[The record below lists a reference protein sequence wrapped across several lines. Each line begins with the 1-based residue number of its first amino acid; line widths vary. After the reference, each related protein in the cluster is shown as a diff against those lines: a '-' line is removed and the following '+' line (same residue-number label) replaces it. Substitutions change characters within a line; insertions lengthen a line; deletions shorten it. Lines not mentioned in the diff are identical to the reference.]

1 MNQIHGCILPSI
13 LGLRRFFLL
22 SLWVFVSA
30 TGAEAP
36 AWKGKV
42 VDHLAQPVAAAAVE
56 AHAWVADP
64 LGGGGSFAKKAETST
79 DATGSFENPS
89 SGQAGTVLVVRKA
102 GLAPA
107 WAQTRNDSQGELK
120 FVLSPP
126 SPIAGVVVDED
137 DKPVGGAEVLVG
149 VGILQ
154 IPMPDGNQSFAYLS
168 GKVARELF
176 SVRSDSSGKFRFEN
190 FPTNASANLVVKSPG
205 KAVRPTG
212 TPQIDPSTMQCRAGQ
227 TDVRLIVE
235 PTGGIEGKVIAA
247 EGFTAPPK
255 AMIQLQP
262 TSGLQEAPS
271 GPVESQPD
279 GSFRLEGLSSGS
291 HRVRAIFATN
301 GVPDWVAQIV
311 SVEVESGK
319 TNTGV
324 EIQVQK
330 GGILEVVIQEK
341 GTGKPIPK
349 ANVNVYS
356 EIFQANGVANER
368 GVVSQRLPEG
378 DYQVFAMA
386 EGRRQIH
393 SNTRVDAN
401 ATNRLELQVPLP
413 TKVAGLVKGPD
424 GKPAPGLPVRLVGPY
439 FPSQEKVLITDGEGR
454 FEMPWDQQQYAGR
467 ENTACILVRDAAKN
481 LAAATD
487 LEEDAGSLELTLSPG
502 ITLAG
507 KAEFEGKPITNVSAA
522 LVFWT
527 GNSGMHLYGVAVG
540 TNVPGRFEI
549 PALPVGHRYGVY
561 VSAPG
566 FGQKYVN
573 AVEVGT
579 EPGRVELDAVE
590 LLEANQRLAGQ
601 VVDADDKPVVGANV
615 GVSGEGQPNANSR
628 TGPDGRFSF
637 DKLCPG
643 NVYVYA
649 NVLNQQG
656 NTRAEAGDTNVVI
669 RLGDTSASMG
679 SDSKEFKL
687 QGKISTPEGE
697 PAVGVE
703 LAVFP
708 TNDRKRVKTDTNG
721 VYRMAWRMES
731 WQLQSGGPLLIARN
745 KAKKL
750 AAAEEIPDDTPT
762 LDVKL
767 KPALTITGTVRDEK
781 GVALSKAQVG
791 LWLKTGNSW
800 NSLDEQLAS
809 VDSQGKFELNTLP
822 VGVPYMVYAKA
833 PGYGQKRVEVSADLE
848 TNRTELEPMDLK
860 LANMVLSGQVVNSSE
875 KPVPGAHVGLN
886 GEDQPDGSATTD
898 GKGRFSF
905 KVCEGRIQLWASGA
919 NGYANASA
927 EAGDTNV
934 VIVLSN
940 NSGSSEPRQPKPSL
954 KGKPLEDLAEFG
966 FTADSVP
973 EGKCLLLC
981 VLDVEQRFCRRVAKR
996 LAEQASSLKEK
1007 GVILGIA
1014 QLPGTGTEAFKE
1026 WVSSESLSFPAVQVP
1041 TNSPKAK
1048 LVSRFDPLPYLILTD
1063 PQRRVIAEGFPVEDL
1078 ESVLAS
1084 RKQ

>member
-1 MNQIHGCILPSI
+1 MNQIFGCILPSI
-13 LGLRRFFLL
+13 LGLKRFLL
-22 SLWVFVSA
+22 LALWVSVSA
-30 TGAEAP
+30 SGAEAP
-36 AWKGKV
+36 PRKGKV
-42 VDHLAQPVAAAAVE
+42 VDHQAQPVAGAAVE

-64 LGGGGSFAKKAETST
+64 VSGGGSVAKKAETTT
-79 DATGSFENPS
+79 DTTGSFEIPY
-89 SGQAGTVLVVRKA
+89 SGPAGMVLLVRKA

-107 WAQTRNDSQGELK
+107 WVQMHNASQDEISL
-120 FVLSPP
+120 VLSPP
-126 SPIAGVVVDED
+126 SPIAGVVVDEN
-137 DKPVGGAEVLVG
+137 DKPVEGAEVFMS
-149 VGILQ
+149 VGIIELSTL
-154 IPMPDGNQSFAYLS
+154 DGNRNASYLTGKPAQS
-168 GKVARELF
+168 LF
-176 SVRSDSSGKFRFEN
+176 STQSDKAGKFELKN
-190 FPTNASANLVVKSPG
+190 FPTNATANLGVRFPG
-205 KAVRPTG
+205 KALRPTG
-212 TPQIDPSTMQCRAGQ
+212 ATHIDPSNMRCRSGQ
-227 TDVRLIVE
+227 TDVRLVVE
-235 PTGGIEGKVIAA
+235 PTGTIEGKLLPA
-247 EGFTAPPK
+247 EGMPIPSK
-255 AMIQLQP
+255 SMIQVQ
-262 TSGLQEAPS
+262 SAGGMEAGSPS
-271 GPVESQPD
+271 VAESQPD
-279 GSFRLEGLSSGS
+279 GSFRLTGLSSGS
-291 HRVRAIFATN
+291 HRVRATFSTN
-301 GVPDWVAQIV
+301 ALPDWVAPSV

-341 GTGKPIPK
+341 GSGKPIPK
-349 ANVNVYS
+349 ANLNVYS
-356 EIFQANGVANER
+356 EAFQASGVANEQ

-378 DYQVFAMA
+378 DYQVFAMT

-424 GKPAPGLPVRLVGPY
+424 GKPAPGLPVRLVGVY
-439 FPSQEKVLITDGEGR
+439 GPSQEKIVTDAEGR

-467 ENTACILVRDAAKN
+467 ENTACILVRDAGKN
-481 LAAATD
+481 LAAAMD

-507 KAEFEGKPITNVSAA
+507 KVEFEGKPITNVSAA

-527 GNSGMHLYGVAVG
+527 GNSGMHLYGMAVG

-549 PALPVGHRYGVY
+549 PALPVGRRYGVY

-573 AVEVGT
+573 AVEVGG
-579 EPGRVELDAVE
+579 EPGRVELDTVE
-590 LLEANQRLAGQ
+590 LLVANQRLAGQ
-601 VVDADDKPVVGANV
+601 VVDADEKPVVGANV

-643 NVYVYA
+643 NVHVYA
-649 NVLNQQG
+649 NISNQQG
-656 NTRAEAGDTNVVI
+656 NTRADAGDTNVVI
-669 RLGDTSASMG
+669 RLGETSASMG

-721 VYRMAWRMES
+721 VYRMNWRMES
-731 WQLQSGGPLLIARN
+731 WQLQSGGPLLIARS

-781 GVALSKAQVG
+781 GGALPKAQVG

-800 NSLDEQLAS
+800 NSLDDQLAS
-809 VDSQGKFELNTLP
+809 VDAQGKFELNTLP

-860 LANMVLSGQVVNSSE
+860 LANMVLSGQVLNSNE
-875 KPVPGAHVGLN
+875 KPVVGAHVGLN

-919 NGYANASA
+919 NGYANANA

-981 VLDVEQRFCRRVAKR
+981 VLDVEQRLCRRVAKR
-996 LAEQASSLKEK
+996 LAEQASALKEK
-1007 GVILGIA
+1007 GVILSVA
-1014 QLPGTGTEAFKE
+1014 QLPGTGTDAFKE
-1026 WVSSESLSFPAVQVP
+1026 WVSSETFNFPAVQVP
-1041 TNSPKAK
+1041 TTSPKAK
-1048 LVSRFDPLPYLILTD
+1048 LVLRLDPLPYLILTD
-1063 PQRRVIAEGFPVEDL
+1063 TNRRVVAEGFPVEDL